1 MIGTP
6 GRLEELLQKK
16 TADINVGKAIKQ
28 LVGYSV
34 VARYML
40 WEPWLGVL

>member
-16 TADINVGKAIKQ
+16 TDQINLAKSIKQ
-28 LVGYSV
+28 LVGLFTKL
-34 VARYML
+34 AIL
-40 WEPWLGVL
+40 IFQ